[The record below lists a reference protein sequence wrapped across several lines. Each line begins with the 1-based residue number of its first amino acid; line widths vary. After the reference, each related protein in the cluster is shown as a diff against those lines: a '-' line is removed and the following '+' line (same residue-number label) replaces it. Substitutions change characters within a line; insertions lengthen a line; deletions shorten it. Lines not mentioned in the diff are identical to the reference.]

1 MKRTGTMN
9 LIGFC
14 GTYRE
19 FEYLSRVSFVS
30 TKCLLKEVSPMNEN

>member
-14 GTYRE
+14 GTSIE

-30 TKCLLKEVSPMNEN
+30 SIN